1 MGCQFS
7 VVCCHMPSLTSA
19 QSRASLDGA
28 FSFALHH
35 GPEVAPVFPQGE
47 NMDYL
52 FPPRKERLNNFHHK
66 NFRGLQ
72 RWLSNP
78 PLFSAN
84 SSSPHFLAA
93 ASVSPW
99 HSATSKEGHGASLL
113 TTCSQTPTIDKH
125 LLWRHPLRATLFA
138 LFRDP
143 AALEGDDWESS
154 ARVPYLS
161 SFNPLLRVTPPIQ
174 HIVCIPS
181 KWACTPLGFTGIGT
195 CLEFCMCS
203 VLLCHN

>member
-1 MGCQFS
+1 MEHSPLLFTMGQKWLPFFLRGRIWTTC
-7 VVCCHMPSLTSA
+7 SLLGKRGWTTSITRI
-19 QSRASLDGA
+19 S
-28 FSFALHH
+28 
-35 GPEVAPVFPQGE
+35 
-47 NMDYL
+47 
-52 FPPRKERLNNFHHK
+52 
-66 NFRGLQ
+66 RGLQ

-78 PLFSAN
+78 SLFSAN
-84 SSSPHFLAA
+84 SSSPHFPAA